1 MKKSELKKI
10 IKEEIVSVLK
20 EAKKYPEG
28 KWRGKFSVEHGS
40 SFIIKNKDVIGT
52 DLSDNFTKSKRN
64 MEDALTKIADK
75 LKNNKGK

>member
-10 IKEEIVSVLK
+10 IKEELTIILK
-20 EAKKYPEG
+20 ESKYSELNNHWGNINLGPL
-28 KWRGKFSVEHGS
+28 W